1 MKGALKHM
9 KHLKKH
15 RPVRAKALLLIASL
29 AVLLTA
35 TVGSTAAWLVS
46 KPAAVEN
53 DFVPGKVACQ
63 VLENFGTESGT
74 SVKRSVRVKNN
85 GNTDAYIRV
94 LLVFTWKDDA
104 GNIFSNK
111 PQEGSD
117 YQINMDLTDWIKQES
132 DAGTYYYY
140 KKPVARDAETDVLIE
155 LLRQAD
161 GVTGPENGKYKLSVD
176 ILADAV
182 QADPPEAV
190 AESWGVAVENG
201 EIKVQGGASHE

>member
-1 MKGALKHM
+1 M

-15 RPVRAKALLLIASL
+15 RPGRAKALLLIASL

-53 DFVPGKVACQ
+53 NFVPGKVACE
-63 VLENFGTESGT
+63 VLEDFGTGNGT
-74 SVKRSVRVKNN
+74 YVKSNVRVKNT

-94 LLVFTWKDDA
+94 LLVFTWKDKD

-111 PQEGSD
+111 PQEGKD
-117 YQINMDLTDWIKQES
+117 YQIVMDDLTDWIMQKS
-132 DAGTYYYY
+132 DAGVYFYY
-140 KKPVARDAETDVLIE
+140 KKRVAPEEETRNLIE
-155 LLRQAD
+155 SLYQIAD
-161 GVTGPENGKYKLSVD
+161 VTGPENGTYKLSVD

-182 QADPPEAV
+182 QANPPQAV
-190 AESWGVAVENG
+190 ADSWGVAVEND
-201 EIKVQGGASHE
+201 EIKVQGGVGHE

>member
-1 MKGALKHM
+1 M

-15 RPVRAKALLLIASL
+15 RPGRAKALLLIASL

-53 DFVPGKVACQ
+53 NFVPGKVACQ
-63 VLENFGTESGT
+63 VLEDFGAENGT
-74 SVKRSVRVKNN
+74 SVKRNVRVKNT

-94 LLVFTWKDDA
+94 LLVFTWKDKD

-111 PQEGSD
+111 PQNDED
-117 YQINMDLTDWIKQES
+117 YQINMDNMNLTDWIMQES
-132 DAGTYYYY
+132 DAGVYFYY
-140 KKPVARDAETDVLIE
+140 KKRVAPEEETGKLIE
-155 LLRQAD
+155 SLYQIAD
-161 GVTGPENGKYKLSVD
+161 VTGPENGTYKLSVD

-182 QADPPEAV
+182 QADPPQAV
-190 AESWGVAVENG
+190 KDSWGVDVENG
-201 EIKVQGGASHE
+201 EIKVQGGVGHE

>member
-1 MKGALKHM
+1 M

-15 RPVRAKALLLIASL
+15 RPGRAKALLLIASL

-63 VLENFGTESGT
+63 VLENFGTESGA
-74 SVKRSVRVKNN
+74 SVKRDVRVQNT

-94 LLVFTWKDDA
+94 LLVFTWKDKD

-111 PQEGSD
+111 PQEDKD
-117 YQINMDLTDWIKQES
+117 YQINKNLTDWIKQES

-140 KKPVARDAETDVLIE
+140 KKPVAPGEETDVLIE

-190 AESWGVAVENG
+190 ADSWGVAVENG
-201 EIKVQGGASHE
+201 EIKVQGGVSHE

>member
-1 MKGALKHM
+1 M

-15 RPVRAKALLLIASL
+15 RPGRAKALLLIASL

-53 DFVPGKVACQ
+53 DFVPGKVACE
-63 VLENFGTESGT
+63 VLEDFGKDY
-74 SVKRSVRVKNN
+74 VKRDVKVQNT

-94 LLVFTWKDDA
+94 LLVFTWKDKE

-111 PQEGSD
+111 PQEGID
-117 YQINMDLTDWIKQES
+117 YQINMDNMDLTDWIMQKS
-132 DAGTYYYY
+132 DTGVYFYY
-140 KKPVARDAETDVLIE
+140 KKPVKPGEETGKLIE
-155 LLRQAD
+155 SLRQTA

-190 AESWGVAVENG
+190 KESWGVDVENG
-201 EIKVQGGASHE
+201 KIKVQGGVSHE

>member
-1 MKGALKHM
+1 M

-15 RPVRAKALLLIASL
+15 RPGRAKALLLIASL

-63 VLENFGTESGT
+63 VLEDFGAESGT
-74 SVKRSVRVKNN
+74 SVKRDVRVKNN

-94 LLVFTWKDDA
+94 LLVFTWKDEA

-111 PQEGSD
+111 PQEGKD
-117 YQINMDLTDWIKQES
+117 YQINKNLTDWIKQES

-161 GVTGPENGKYKLSVD
+161 GVTGPENGTYKLSVD

-182 QADPPEAV
+182 QANPPEAV
-190 AESWGVAVENG
+190 KDSWGVAVEND
-201 EIKVQGGASHE
+201 EIKVQGGVSNE

>member
-1 MKGALKHM
+1 M

-15 RPVRAKALLLIASL
+15 RPGRAKALLLIASL

-63 VLENFGTESGT
+63 VLEDFGVESGT
-74 SVKRSVRVKNN
+74 SVKRNVRVKNN

-111 PQEGSD
+111 PQEGND
-117 YQINMDLTDWIKQES
+117 YQIVMDDLTDWIMQKS
-132 DAGTYYYY
+132 DAGVYFYY
-140 KKPVARDAETDVLIE
+140 KKPVAPEEETRNLIE
-155 LLRQAD
+155 SLYQIAD
-161 GVTGPENGKYKLSVD
+161 VIGPENGKYKLSVD

-182 QADPPEAV
+182 QANPPEAV
-190 AESWGVAVENG
+190 KDSWGVAVENG
-201 EIKVQGGASHE
+201 EIKVQGGVSHE

>member
-1 MKGALKHM
+1 M

-15 RPVRAKALLLIASL
+15 RPGRAKALLLIASL

-53 DFVPGKVACQ
+53 NFVPGKVACH
-63 VLENFGTESGT
+63 VLEDFGAENGT
-74 SVKRSVRVKNN
+74 YVKSNVRVKNT

-94 LLVFTWKDDA
+94 LLVFTWKDDK

-111 PQEGSD
+111 PQEGKD
-117 YQINMDLTDWIKQES
+117 YQIVMDDLTDWIMQKS
-132 DAGTYYYY
+132 DTGVYFYY
-140 KKPVARDAETDVLIE
+140 KKRVAPEEETRNLIE
-155 LLRQAD
+155 SLYQIAD
-161 GVTGPENGKYKLSVD
+161 VTGPENGKYKLSVD

-182 QADPPEAV
+182 QANPPQAV
-190 AESWGVAVENG
+190 KDSWGVDVENG
-201 EIKVQGGASHE
+201 EIKVKVQGGVSNE

>member
-1 MKGALKHM
+1 M

-15 RPVRAKALLLIASL
+15 RPGRAKALLLIASL

-53 DFVPGKVACQ
+53 DFVPGKVACEVQ
-63 VLENFGTESGT
+63 EKFGTESGAY
-74 SVKRSVRVKNN
+74 VKRGVCVKNT

-94 LLVFTWKDDA
+94 LLVFTWKDKD

-111 PQEGSD
+111 PQEGKD
-117 YQINMDLTDWIKQES
+117 YQINKNLTDWIKQES

-161 GVTGPENGKYKLSVD
+161 GVTGPENGTYKLSVD

-190 AESWGVAVENG
+190 ADSWGVAVENG
-201 EIKVQGGASHE
+201 EIKVQGGVSHE

>member
-1 MKGALKHM
+1 M

-15 RPVRAKALLLIASL
+15 RPGRAKALLLIASL

-63 VLENFGTESGT
+63 VLEDFGTESGT
-74 SVKRSVRVKNN
+74 SVKRDVRVQNT

-111 PQEGSD
+111 PQEDKD
-117 YQINMDLTDWIKQES
+117 YQINKNLTDWIKQES

-190 AESWGVAVENG
+190 ADSWGVAVENG
-201 EIKVQGGASHE
+201 EIKVQGGVSHE

>member
-1 MKGALKHM
+1 M

-15 RPVRAKALLLIASL
+15 RPGRAKALLLIASL

-53 DFVPGKVACQ
+53 NFVPGKVACK
-63 VLENFGTESGT
+63 VLEDFGKGNGT
-74 SVKRSVRVKNN
+74 YVKSNVRVKNT

-94 LLVFTWKDDA
+94 LLVFTWKDDK

-111 PQEGSD
+111 PQEGKD
-117 YQINMDLTDWIKQES
+117 YQIVMDDLTDWIMQKS
-132 DAGTYYYY
+132 DEGVYFYY
-140 KKPVARDAETDVLIE
+140 KKRVAPEEETRNLIE
-155 LLRQAD
+155 SLYQIAD
-161 GVTGPENGKYKLSVD
+161 VTGPENGKYKLSVD

-182 QADPPEAV
+182 QADPPQAV
-190 AESWGVAVENG
+190 EESWGVDVENG
-201 EIKVQGGASHE
+201 EIKIETQGGVSNE

>member
-1 MKGALKHM
+1 M

-15 RPVRAKALLLIASL
+15 RPGRAKALLLIASL

-63 VLENFGTESGT
+63 VLEDFGTESGA
-74 SVKRSVRVKNN
+74 SVKRNVRVKNT

-94 LLVFTWKDDA
+94 LLVFTWKDKD

-111 PQEGSD
+111 PQEGND
-117 YQINMDLTDWIKQES
+117 YQIVMDNMYLTDWIMQKS
-132 DAGTYYYY
+132 DAGVYFYY
-140 KKPVARDAETDVLIE
+140 KKRVAPEEETRNLIE
-155 LLRQAD
+155 SLYQIAT
-161 GVTGPENGKYKLSVD
+161 VTGPENGTYKLSVD

-190 AESWGVAVENG
+190 EESWGVAVENG
-201 EIKVQGGASHE
+201 EIKAQGGVSHE

>member
-1 MKGALKHM
+1 M

-15 RPVRAKALLLIASL
+15 RPGRAKALLLIASL

-53 DFVPGKVACQ
+53 DFVPGKVACE
-63 VLENFGTESGT
+63 VLEDFGAESGA
-74 SVKRSVRVKNN
+74 SVKRNVRVKNT

-94 LLVFTWKDDA
+94 LLVFTWKDKD

-111 PQEGSD
+111 PQEGID
-117 YQINMDLTDWIKQES
+117 YQINMDNMYLTDWIMQKS
-132 DAGTYYYY
+132 DTGVYFYY
-140 KKPVARDAETDVLIE
+140 KKRVAPSAETGKLIE
-155 LLRQAD
+155 SLYQID
-161 GVTGPENGKYKLSVD
+161 GVTGPENGTYKLSVD

-201 EIKVQGGASHE
+201 EIKVQGGLSHE

>member
-1 MKGALKHM
+1 M

-15 RPVRAKALLLIASL
+15 RPGRAKALLLIASL

-63 VLENFGTESGT
+63 VLEKFGTESGA
-74 SVKRSVRVKNN
+74 SVKRGVRVKNT

-94 LLVFTWKDDA
+94 LLVFTWKDKD

-111 PQEGSD
+111 PQEGID
-117 YQINMDLTDWIKQES
+117 YQIVMDDLTDWIKQES

-182 QADPPEAV
+182 QADPPQAV
-190 AESWGVAVENG
+190 EESWGVAVENG
-201 EIKVQGGASHE
+201 EIKVQGGVGHE

>member
-1 MKGALKHM
+1 M

-15 RPVRAKALLLIASL
+15 RPGRAKALLLIASL

-53 DFVPGKVACQ
+53 DFVPGKVACE
-63 VLENFGTESGT
+63 VLEDFGTESGT
-74 SVKRSVRVKNN
+74 YVKSDVRVKNT

-94 LLVFTWKDDA
+94 LLVFTWKDKD

-111 PQEGSD
+111 PQEGKD
-117 YQINMDLTDWIKQES
+117 YQINKNLTDWIKQES

-182 QADPPEAV
+182 QANPPQAV
-190 AESWGVAVENG
+190 KDSWGVDVENG
-201 EIKVQGGASHE
+201 EIEVQGGVSHE

>member
-1 MKGALKHM
+1 M

-15 RPVRAKALLLIASL
+15 RPGRAKALLLIASL

-63 VLENFGTESGT
+63 VLEKFGTESG
-74 SVKRSVRVKNN
+74 SYVKRGVRVKNT

-111 PQEGSD
+111 PQEGKD
-117 YQINMDLTDWIKQES
+117 YQINKNLTDWIKQES

-161 GVTGPENGKYKLSVD
+161 GVIGPENGKYKLSVD

-190 AESWGVAVENG
+190 KDSWGVDVENG
-201 EIKVQGGASHE
+201 EIKAQGGVGHE

>member
-1 MKGALKHM
+1 M

-15 RPVRAKALLLIASL
+15 RPGRAKALLLIASL

-63 VLENFGTESGT
+63 VLEKFDTESGT
-74 SVKRSVRVKNN
+74 SVKRNVRVKNT

-111 PQEGSD
+111 PQEGKD
-117 YQINMDLTDWIKQES
+117 YQIVMDDLTDWIMQKS
-132 DAGTYYYY
+132 DAGVYFYY
-140 KKPVARDAETDVLIE
+140 KKRVAPEEETRNLIE
-155 LLRQAD
+155 SLYQIA
-161 GVTGPENGKYKLSVD
+161 GVTGPENGTYKLSVD

-190 AESWGVAVENG
+190 ADSWGVDVENG
-201 EIKVQGGASHE
+201 EIKVQGGVSNE

>member
-1 MKGALKHM
+1 M

-15 RPVRAKALLLIASL
+15 RPGRAKALLLIASL

-63 VLENFGTESGT
+63 VLEDFGAESGA
-74 SVKRSVRVKNN
+74 SVKRNVRVKNT

-111 PQEGSD
+111 PQEGKD
-117 YQINMDLTDWIKQES
+117 YQIVMDDLTDWIMQKS
-132 DAGTYYYY
+132 DAGVYFYY
-140 KKPVARDAETDVLIE
+140 KKPVAPSAETGKLIDS
-155 LLRQAD
+155 LRQIA

-182 QADPPEAV
+182 QADPPQAV
-190 AESWGVAVENG
+190 KDSWGVAVENG
-201 EIKVQGGASHE
+201 EIKVQGDVSHE

>member
-1 MKGALKHM
+1 M

-15 RPVRAKALLLIASL
+15 RPGRAKALLLIASL

-35 TVGSTAAWLVS
+35 TVGSTVAWLVS

-63 VLENFGTESGT
+63 VLEDFGTESGT
-74 SVKRSVRVKNN
+74 SVKRNVRVQNT

-94 LLVFTWKDDA
+94 LLVFTWKDED

-111 PQEGSD
+111 PQEGKD
-117 YQINMDLTDWIKQES
+117 YQIVMDDLTNWIMQKS
-132 DAGTYYYY
+132 DAGLYFYY
-140 KKPVARDAETDVLIE
+140 KKPVAPSAETGKLIDS
-155 LLRQAD
+155 LRQIA

-182 QADPPEAV
+182 QADPPKAV
-190 AESWGVAVENG
+190 EESWGVAVENG
-201 EIKVQGGASHE
+201 EIKVQGGLSHE

>member
-1 MKGALKHM
+1 M

-15 RPVRAKALLLIASL
+15 RPGRAKALLLIASL

-63 VLENFGTESGT
+63 VLEKFGTESGAY
-74 SVKRSVRVKNN
+74 VKRGVCVKNT

-94 LLVFTWKDDA
+94 LLVFTWKDKD

-111 PQEGSD
+111 PQEGID
-117 YQINMDLTDWIKQES
+117 YQINMDNMYLTDWIMQKS
-132 DAGTYYYY
+132 DAGVYFYY
-140 KKPVARDAETDVLIE
+140 KKPVAPKAKTGKLIE
-155 LLRQAD
+155 SLYQITD
-161 GVTGPENGKYKLSVD
+161 VTGPENGTYKLSVD

-190 AESWGVAVENG
+190 EESWGVAVEND
-201 EIKVQGGASHE
+201 EIKVQGGVGHE

>member
-1 MKGALKHM
+1 M

-15 RPVRAKALLLIASL
+15 RPGRAKALLLIASL

-53 DFVPGKVACQ
+53 DFVTGKVACQ
-63 VLENFGTESGT
+63 VLEKFGTESGAY
-74 SVKRSVRVKNN
+74 VKRGVCVKNT

-94 LLVFTWKDDA
+94 LLVFTWKDKD

-111 PQEGSD
+111 PQEGID
-117 YQINMDLTDWIKQES
+117 YQINMDNMYLTDWIMQKS
-132 DAGTYYYY
+132 DAGVYFYY
-140 KKPVARDAETDVLIE
+140 KKPVAPKAKTGKLIE
-155 LLRQAD
+155 SLYQITD
-161 GVTGPENGKYKLSVD
+161 VTGPENGTYKLSVD

-190 AESWGVAVENG
+190 EESWGVAVENG
-201 EIKVQGGASHE
+201 EIKVQGGVGHE

>member
-1 MKGALKHM
+1 M

-15 RPVRAKALLLIASL
+15 RPGRAKALLLIASL
-29 AVLLTA
+29 VVLLTA

-63 VLENFGTESGT
+63 VLEKFGTESGAY
-74 SVKRSVRVKNN
+74 VKRGVRVKNT

-94 LLVFTWKDDA
+94 LLVFTWKDKE

-111 PQEGSD
+111 PQEGID
-117 YQINMDLTDWIKQES
+117 YQINMDNMYLTDWIMQKS

-161 GVTGPENGKYKLSVD
+161 GVIGPENGTYKLSVD

-182 QADPPEAV
+182 QADPPQAV
-190 AESWGVAVENG
+190 EESWGVDVEND
-201 EIKVQGGASHE
+201 EIKVQGGVGHE

>member
-1 MKGALKHM
+1 M

-15 RPVRAKALLLIASL
+15 RPGRAKALLLIASL

-63 VLENFGTESGT
+63 VLEDFGTESGA
-74 SVKRSVRVKNN
+74 SVKRNVRVKNT

-111 PQEGSD
+111 PQEGKD
-117 YQINMDLTDWIKQES
+117 YQIVMDDLTNWIMQKS
-132 DAGTYYYY
+132 DAGLYFYY
-140 KKPVARDAETDVLIE
+140 KKPVAPDAETGKLIDS
-155 LLRQAD
+155 LRQIA

-190 AESWGVAVENG
+190 KDSWGVDVEND
-201 EIKVQGGASHE
+201 EIKVQGDVSHE

>member
-1 MKGALKHM
+1 M

-15 RPVRAKALLLIASL
+15 RPGRAKALLLIASL

-63 VLENFGTESGT
+63 VLENFGAESGT
-74 SVKRSVRVKNN
+74 SVKRDVRVKNN

-111 PQEGSD
+111 PQGDND
-117 YQINMDLTDWIKQES
+117 YQLNLNLTDWIMQES
-132 DAGTYYYY
+132 DAGVYFYY
-140 KKPVARDAETDVLIE
+140 KKPVAPGAETGKLIDS
-155 LLRQAD
+155 LRQAD

-190 AESWGVAVENG
+190 ADSWGVAVENG
-201 EIKVQGGASHE
+201 EIKVQGGVSHE

>member
-1 MKGALKHM
+1 M

-15 RPVRAKALLLIASL
+15 RPGRAKALLLIASL

-63 VLENFGTESGT
+63 VLEKFGTESGA
-74 SVKRSVRVKNN
+74 SVKRDVSVQNT

-111 PQEGSD
+111 PQEGKD
-117 YQINMDLTDWIKQES
+117 YQINKNLTDWIKQES

-140 KKPVARDAETDVLIE
+140 KKRVAPGAETGKLIE

-161 GVTGPENGKYKLSVD
+161 GVIGPENGKYKLSVD
-176 ILADAV
+176 ILSDAV

-190 AESWGVAVENG
+190 ADSWGVAVENG
-201 EIKVQGGASHE
+201 EIKVQGGVSNE

>member
-1 MKGALKHM
+1 M

-15 RPVRAKALLLIASL
+15 RPGRAKALLLIASL

-53 DFVPGKVACQ
+53 NFVPGKVACQ
-63 VLENFGTESGT
+63 VLENFGAESGT
-74 SVKRSVRVKNN
+74 SVKRDVRVKNT

-111 PQEGSD
+111 PQEGND
-117 YQINMDLTDWIKQES
+117 YQIVMDDLTNWIMQKS
-132 DAGTYYYY
+132 DAGVYFYY
-140 KKPVARDAETDVLIE
+140 KKRVAPEEETRNLIE
-155 LLRQAD
+155 SLYQIA

-182 QADPPEAV
+182 QADPPQAV
-190 AESWGVAVENG
+190 KDSWGVDVENN
-201 EIKVQGGASHE
+201 EIKIKTQGGVSNE

>member
-1 MKGALKHM
+1 M

-15 RPVRAKALLLIASL
+15 RPGRAKALLLIASL

-53 DFVPGKVACQ
+53 DFVPGKVACEVQ
-63 VLENFGTESGT
+63 EKFGTESGAY
-74 SVKRSVRVKNN
+74 VKRGVCVKNT

-94 LLVFTWKDDA
+94 LLVFTWKDKD

-111 PQEGSD
+111 PQEGKD
-117 YQINMDLTDWIKQES
+117 YQIVMDDLTDWIMQKS
-132 DAGTYYYY
+132 DAGLYFYY
-140 KKPVARDAETDVLIE
+140 KKPVAPDAETSKLIDS
-155 LLRQAD
+155 LRQIA
-161 GVTGPENGKYKLSVD
+161 GVTAPENGKYKLSVD

-190 AESWGVAVENG
+190 ADSWGVDVEND
-201 EIKVQGGASHE
+201 EIKVQGGVSHE

>member
-1 MKGALKHM
+1 M

-15 RPVRAKALLLIASL
+15 RPGRAKALLLIASL

-63 VLENFGTESGT
+63 VLEKFGTESGAY
-74 SVKRSVRVKNN
+74 VKRGVRVKNT

-94 LLVFTWKDDA
+94 LLVFTWKDKD

-111 PQEGSD
+111 PQNDKD
-117 YQINMDLTDWIKQES
+117 YQINMDNMYLTDWIMQES
-132 DAGTYYYY
+132 DTGVYFYY
-140 KKPVARDAETDVLIE
+140 KKPVKPGKETDVLIE
-155 LLRQAD
+155 SLRQTA

-182 QADPPEAV
+182 QADPPQAV
-190 AESWGVAVENG
+190 KDSWGVDVENG
-201 EIKVQGGASHE
+201 EIKIKTQGGVSNE

>member
-1 MKGALKHM
+1 M

-15 RPVRAKALLLIASL
+15 RPGRAKALLLIASL

-63 VLENFGTESGT
+63 VLEDFGTESGT
-74 SVKRSVRVKNN
+74 SVKRNVRVKNT

-111 PQEGSD
+111 PQEGND
-117 YQINMDLTDWIKQES
+117 YQIVMDDLTDWIMQKS
-132 DAGTYYYY
+132 DAGVYFYY
-140 KKPVARDAETDVLIE
+140 KKPVAPDAETSKLIDS
-155 LLRQAD
+155 LRQIA

-182 QADPPEAV
+182 QADPPQAV
-190 AESWGVAVENG
+190 KDSWGVDVEND
-201 EIKVQGGASHE
+201 EIKVQGGVGHE

>member
-1 MKGALKHM
+1 M

-15 RPVRAKALLLIASL
+15 RPGRAKALLLIASL

-53 DFVPGKVACQ
+53 DFVPGKVACE
-63 VLENFGTESGT
+63 VLEDFGTESGT
-74 SVKRSVRVKNN
+74 SVKRNVRVKNT

-111 PQEGSD
+111 PQEGKD
-117 YQINMDLTDWIKQES
+117 YQIVMDDLTDWIMQKS
-132 DAGTYYYY
+132 DAGVYFYY
-140 KKPVARDAETDVLIE
+140 KKRVAPEAETRNLIDS
-155 LLRQAD
+155 LYQIA
-161 GVTGPENGKYKLSVD
+161 GVTGPENGTYKLSVD

-182 QADPPEAV
+182 QADPPQAV
-190 AESWGVAVENG
+190 KDSWGVDVENG
-201 EIKVQGGASHE
+201 EIKIKAQGGVSHE

>member
-1 MKGALKHM
+1 M

-15 RPVRAKALLLIASL
+15 RPGRAKALLLIASL

-53 DFVPGKVACQ
+53 DFVPGKVACEVQ
-63 VLENFGTESGT
+63 EKFDTESGAY
-74 SVKRSVRVKNN
+74 VKRGVRVKNT

-94 LLVFTWKDDA
+94 LLVFTWKDKD

-111 PQEGSD
+111 PQEGKD
-117 YQINMDLTDWIKQES
+117 YQINKNLTDWIKQES

-161 GVTGPENGKYKLSVD
+161 GVTGPENGTYKLSVD

-182 QADPPEAV
+182 QADPPQAV
-190 AESWGVAVENG
+190 EDSWGVAVENG
-201 EIKVQGGASHE
+201 EIKVQGGVSHE

>member
-1 MKGALKHM
+1 M

-15 RPVRAKALLLIASL
+15 RPGRAKALLLIASL

-63 VLENFGTESGT
+63 VLEDFGTESGT
-74 SVKRSVRVKNN
+74 YVKSNVRVKNN

-94 LLVFTWKDDA
+94 LLVFTWKDDK

-111 PQEGSD
+111 PQEDKD
-117 YQINMDLTDWIKQES
+117 YQIVMDDLTDWIMQKS
-132 DAGTYYYY
+132 DAGAYFYY
-140 KKPVARDAETDVLIE
+140 KKPVAPGAETGELIDS
-155 LLRQAD
+155 LRQIA

-176 ILADAV
+176 VLADAV

-190 AESWGVAVENG
+190 KDSWGVAVENG
-201 EIKVQGGASHE
+201 EIKIKTQGGVSNE

>member
-1 MKGALKHM
+1 M

-15 RPVRAKALLLIASL
+15 RPGRAKALLLIASL

-63 VLENFGTESGT
+63 VLEDFGAESGT
-74 SVKRSVRVKNN
+74 SVKRNVRVKNT

-94 LLVFTWKDDA
+94 LLVFTWKDKD

-111 PQEGSD
+111 PQEGND
-117 YQINMDLTDWIKQES
+117 YQIVMDDLTDWIMQKS
-132 DAGTYYYY
+132 DAGVYFYY
-140 KKPVARDAETDVLIE
+140 KKRVAPEEETRNLIE
-155 LLRQAD
+155 SLYQIA
-161 GVTGPENGKYKLSVD
+161 GVTGPENGTYKLSVD

-182 QADPPEAV
+182 QADPPQAV
-190 AESWGVAVENG
+190 KDSWGVDVENN
-201 EIKVQGGASHE
+201 EIKIKTQGGVSNE

>member
-1 MKGALKHM
+1 M

-15 RPVRAKALLLIASL
+15 RPGRAKALLLIASL

-63 VLENFGTESGT
+63 VLEKFGTESDA
-74 SVKRSVRVKNN
+74 SVKRGVRVKNT

-94 LLVFTWKDDA
+94 LLVFTWKDKD

-111 PQEGSD
+111 PQEGKD
-117 YQINMDLTDWIKQES
+117 YQINKNLTDWIKQES

-161 GVTGPENGKYKLSVD
+161 GVTGPENGTYKLSVD

-201 EIKVQGGASHE
+201 KIKVQGGVGHE

>member
-1 MKGALKHM
+1 M

-15 RPVRAKALLLIASL
+15 RPGRAKALLLIASL

-63 VLENFGTESGT
+63 VLEKFDTESGAY
-74 SVKRSVRVKNN
+74 VKRGVRVKNT

-94 LLVFTWKDDA
+94 LLVFTWKDKD

-111 PQEGSD
+111 PQEGKD
-117 YQINMDLTDWIKQES
+117 YQINKNLTDWIKQES

-140 KKPVARDAETDVLIE
+140 KKPVKPGKETGKLIE
-155 LLRQAD
+155 SLYQIT

-190 AESWGVAVENG
+190 KDSWGVDVENG
-201 EIKVQGGASHE
+201 EIKVQGGVSHE

>member
-1 MKGALKHM
+1 M

-15 RPVRAKALLLIASL
+15 RPGRAKALLLIASL

-63 VLENFGTESGT
+63 VLEDFGTESGT
-74 SVKRSVRVKNN
+74 SVKRNVRVKNT

-111 PQEGSD
+111 PQEGKD
-117 YQINMDLTDWIKQES
+117 YQIVMDDLTDWIMQKS
-132 DAGTYYYY
+132 DAGVYFYY
-140 KKPVARDAETDVLIE
+140 KKPVAPSAETGKLIE
-155 LLRQAD
+155 SLRQIA

-182 QADPPEAV
+182 QADPPQAV
-190 AESWGVAVENG
+190 KDSWGVDVENG
-201 EIKVQGGASHE
+201 EIKVQGGVSHE

>member
-1 MKGALKHM
+1 M

-15 RPVRAKALLLIASL
+15 RPGRAKALLLIASL

-63 VLENFGTESGT
+63 VLEDFGVESGT
-74 SVKRSVRVKNN
+74 SVKRNVRVKNT

-94 LLVFTWKDDA
+94 LLVFTWKDDK

-111 PQEGSD
+111 PQEGKD
-117 YQINMDLTDWIKQES
+117 YQIVMDDLTDWIMQKS
-132 DAGTYYYY
+132 DAGLYFYY
-140 KKPVARDAETDVLIE
+140 KKPVAPDAETSKLIDS
-155 LLRQAD
+155 LRQIA
-161 GVTGPENGKYKLSVD
+161 GVTGPENGTYKLSVD

-182 QADPPEAV
+182 QANPPQAV
-190 AESWGVAVENG
+190 KDSWGVAVENG
-201 EIKVQGGASHE
+201 EIKVQGGVSHE

>member
-1 MKGALKHM
+1 M

-15 RPVRAKALLLIASL
+15 RPGRAKALLLIASL

-53 DFVPGKVACQ
+53 NFVPGKVACE
-63 VLENFGTESGT
+63 VLEDFGTGNGT
-74 SVKRSVRVKNN
+74 YVKSNVRVKNT

-94 LLVFTWKDDA
+94 LLVFTWKDKE

-111 PQEGSD
+111 PQEGID
-117 YQINMDLTDWIKQES
+117 YQINMDNMNLTDWIMQKS
-132 DAGTYYYY
+132 DTGVYFYY
-140 KKPVARDAETDVLIE
+140 KKPVKPGEETGKLIE
-155 LLRQAD
+155 SLRQTA

-182 QADPPEAV
+182 QADPPQAV
-190 AESWGVAVENG
+190 KDSWGVAVEND
-201 EIKVQGGASHE
+201 EIKVQGDVSHE

>member
-1 MKGALKHM
+1 M
-9 KHLKKH
+9 
-15 RPVRAKALLLIASL
+15 
-29 AVLLTA
+29 LLTA

-63 VLENFGTESGT
+63 VLEKFGTESGAY
-74 SVKRSVRVKNN
+74 VKRGVRVKNT

-94 LLVFTWKDDA
+94 LLVFTWKDKD

-111 PQEGSD
+111 PQEGKD
-117 YQINMDLTDWIKQES
+117 YQINKNLTDWIKQES

-161 GVTGPENGKYKLSVD
+161 GVTGPENGTYKLSVD

-190 AESWGVAVENG
+190 AESWGVTVENR
-201 EIKVQGGASHE
+201 EIKVQGGVGHE